1 MTTTRLLRVLLL
13 CPLFMLI
20 MQQSWAQTKT
30 VSGTVKDE
38 KGIPVTGAS
47 VLVKGTTTGTSTDAS
62 GVFKLTMPASAK
74 ALIVSYVGYVTE
86 EVIIPSSNEVEISI
100 KPEGTVLTDVVVVG
114 YGTVRKKD
122 LTGAVATV
130 KEKDFNKGNFTSPD
144 QLIQGKVAG
153 VQVLNNSGQP
163 GGAATVKIRG
173 NSSIRAGSQPLYV
186 VDGVPLDGRE
196 ARPGVSVPG
205 GVGNSPA
212 GNPLNFINPNDI
224 ASMDVLKDAS
234 ATAIYGSRAAYGV
247 VIITTKRGKSGA
259 PKIDFNASAGTASI
273 LKKLEVLNATEYI
286 DALGKYGYDTG
297 ADAEGGPNYG
307 SSVDAFDEILQNG
320 STQNYS
326 LAVSGGSETGRYR
339 LSAGYFD
346 QKGIVK
352 KSQFQKATVNFSN
365 NYKFLESKKLG
376 LDINIITSQTRESVA
391 PVSNDAGFEGNII
404 GQALQWNPT
413 QPLYNSDGS
422 LNVLKGSTTVNP
434 VAMSEA
440 YDDNAKVTT
449 VLASISPYYK
459 ITKDLEYRFLYSVNY
474 NTGIRRSEIDKF
486 INLNSVVD
494 RGWANYSNNELTT
507 QQITH
512 TLNFNKQISS
522 SFNLSAL
529 VGYEYMRFD
538 NKGVN
543 MNGRDFGD
551 FDIPYTNYFQ
561 YTSQGS
567 RGISSFADAT
577 NELQSLFARAIV
589 NWNDQIL
596 FTGTVRRD
604 GSTKFGENNQYGIFP
619 SFAAAWN
626 LSNGILKD
634 IDIVRN
640 VRLRAGWGQTGS
652 ADVPPG
658 ASQYRYSIT
667 GPGNVTAANNPNPD
681 LKWQADEQL
690 NIGVDF
696 TIFKNRVTVTADY
709 FDKKTTD
716 LLYPTITADPPPPG
730 APPTWRNIDGEIANT
745 GFELSVNANIINQK
759 DFNWDLGVFATFQK
773 NNVTGLTA
781 PIQTGAL
788 NGQGITGATVQV
800 IANDLPINAFYTKQF
815 EGFDKDG
822 FAVYTDD
829 GYTLFN
835 TGNPNPSTIL
845 GISTTLS
852 YKKLSL
858 TMNMNGAFGQDIYN
872 NTLNSVVPI
881 GNLGSRN
888 IAKSIYELN
897 PPEAQ
902 ANPITP
908 SSRYIEDGSYMKMA
922 NATLSYNLGN
932 VGKLF
937 KGMSVYVTGQ
947 NLFVLTDFTGFDPE
961 VNTDKQVNGVPS
973 VGIEYTP
980 YPSAKTFIFGV
991 NFSL

>member
-273 LKKLEVLNATEYI
+273 LKKLEVLNSTEYI

-297 ADAEGGPNYG
+297 ADSEGGPNYG

-346 QKGIVK
+346 QKGIIR

-567 RGISSFADAT
+567 RGIGSFADAT

-822 FAVYTDD
+822 FAIYTDD

-980 YPSAKTFIFGV
+980 YPSAKTFILGV

>member
-273 LKKLEVLNATEYI
+273 LKKLEVLNSTEYI

-297 ADAEGGPNYG
+297 ADSEGGPNYG

-346 QKGIVK
+346 QKGIIR

-822 FAVYTDD
+822 FAIYTDD

-980 YPSAKTFIFGV
+980 YPSAKTFILGV